1 MKLLKISPLVVVA
14 FFVIFSA
21 GCSRN
26 QLTGV
31 VQRSEMI
38 QGGYVLTLGSGPSS
52 DFVFL
57 ESHVLLDL
65 EGLMEIRRRSE
76 NVLFLGN
83 RYVGKRIKVYGEIDR
98 TESGRRYIRVTHRD
112 QIEILSRS

>member
-38 QGGYVLTLGSGPSS
+38 QGGYVLTQGGAPP
-52 DFVFL
+52 FHTRFL
-57 ESHVLLDL
+57 VAPPLFSLRGVLELVPP
-65 EGLMEIRRRSE
+65 R
-76 NVLFLGN
+76 
-83 RYVGKRIKVYGEIDR
+83 K
-98 TESGRRYIRVTHRD
+98 
-112 QIEILSRS
+112 